1 MANRL
6 HNEAKLPSFERQLQP
21 WAYSQLETTL
31 PLQQHPPCP
40 IAASSTELWA
50 DQDNLHQLQEPSSS
64 VAWETFPSLPLE
76 SNDLFQRALAS
87 SNASQESEL
96 HRTFQKGKAANI
108 EHSNCPILT
117 TSLGTEHVDSRLA
130 HHVTDGPTETEAS
143 GSHYVC
149 YQHGCNGRSFANRS
163 NYLRHFRER
172 QTSESVPYC
181 SRCGQT
187 FTRKE
192 ARDKH
197 HRHNRC
203 KRTIFDANGVMF
215 RRSVV

>member
-6 HNEAKLPSFERQLQP
+6 HTEAKSSSFEKQLQP
-21 WAYSQLETTL
+21 WAYSQLETTP
-31 PLQQHPPCP
+31 PLQQYPPCP
-40 IAASSTELWA
+40 IAASSTDLWA
-50 DQDNLHQLQEPSSS
+50 DQTYLHQLQQPRSSI
-64 VAWETFPSLPLE
+64 AWETFPSLPSE
-76 SNDLFQRALAS
+76 SNDLLQRALAS

-96 HRTFQKGKAANI
+96 HRTFQNGEAANI
-108 EHSNCPILT
+108 EHSNCPFLAP
-117 TSLGTEHVDSRLA
+117 SLGTEHVDSRLA
-130 HHVTDGPTETEAS
+130 HHATDGRTETDPS

-163 NYLRHFRER
+163 NYLRHFCER
-172 QTSESVPYC
+172 QTSENVPYC

-187 FTRKE
+187 FTRKG

-203 KRTIFDANGVMF
+203 KRIIFDANGVMF
-215 RRSVV
+215 CKSIV